1 MDGCSTRFH
10 VITQRKWDVKLRAT
24 SRCPTEFLWIPSPH
38 LSLLSLLKEMKC
50 MYLGSV
56 HLLGSYF
63 LQQNQRSHTVFSHP
77 SSSPDICFCV
87 KKHWSILLQSEDA
100 VQPYRRPSFEYQ
112 VKKSLSSQESCGS
125 EKVTINEMWS
135 SKHSFLWTVLLSEQK
150 CILPVTFNQN
160 VSVIYSMAVFQQ
172 SFMLSWLSSL
182 HLSKPAMVMKSNIWV
197 PFVCKYFKDTNKFHC
212 LFMKHFRAVAMDRY

>member
-1 MDGCSTRFH
+1 MPNRIPLNSFTLSVFAAPSERDEMYVSGQCPSTR
-10 VITQRKWDVKLRAT
+10 L
-24 SRCPTEFLWIPSPH
+24 
-38 LSLLSLLKEMKC
+38 
-50 MYLGSV
+50 
-56 HLLGSYF
+56 
-63 LQQNQRSHTVFSHP
+63 
-77 SSSPDICFCV
+77 
-87 KKHWSILLQSEDA
+87 ILLATESEKSHSVLPSLFQSWHLFLSEKALKYPSAKSEDA

-112 VKKSLSSQESCGS
+112 IKKSLSSQESCGS

-135 SKHSFLWTVLLSEQK
+135 SKHSFLLTVLLSEQK

-160 VSVIYSMAVFQQ
+160 VSVIYSTAVFQQ
-172 SFMLSWLSSL
+172 SFILSWLSSL